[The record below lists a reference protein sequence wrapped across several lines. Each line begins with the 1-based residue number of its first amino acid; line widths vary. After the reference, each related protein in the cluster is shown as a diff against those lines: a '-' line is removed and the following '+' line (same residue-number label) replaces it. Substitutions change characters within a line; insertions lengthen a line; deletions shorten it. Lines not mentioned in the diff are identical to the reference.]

1 MNLDDK
7 VAVITEKI
15 HDKERPSTT
24 GCVFPP
30 VRSARQSTCL
40 WSLTSILT
48 ASPKNGFVRK
58 AASSREPSAISVP
71 LPASSSN
78 FPTFLTMHLIFCP
91 RKKTVSNL
99 AADIPGRPSY
109 DNRCQYLIVPAT
121 SVDTTSSSGKFKP
134 AGSER
139 PGPCLRCQCSRKR
152 GPYPHPPAQQF
163 RGGPRISLY
172 PPKRCL
178 GRS

>member
-1 MNLDDK
+1 MISRLLIALSISTKSPLTSLLKPIKDGRLLRQYYVRGDNMNLDDK

-91 RKKTVSNL
+91 RER
-99 AADIPGRPSY
+99 RPS
-109 DNRCQYLIVPAT
+109 LILPPILPAAPVMPIFA
-121 SVDTTSSSGKFKP
+121 SP
-134 AGSER
+134 
-139 PGPCLRCQCSRKR
+139 
-152 GPYPHPPAQQF
+152 
-163 RGGPRISLY
+163 
-172 PPKRCL
+172 
-178 GRS
+178 